1 MINKFVMTLDELK
14 KLNEVFFAV
23 KGHLFPVTYSTN
35 EMRSVYESYF
45 SRLWGNHERLVNS
58 NADFEDIWNN
68 RTTWLTPLFE
78 IDDDDDDDISRVAH
92 LGYD

>member
-14 KLNEVFFAV
+14 KLNEVFFTV
-23 KGHLFPVTYSTN
+23 KGHLFPGSYSTN
-35 EMRSVYESYF
+35 EMRSVYESYIR
-45 SRLWGNHERLVNS
+45 RLWGNHERLVNS

-68 RTTWLTPLFE
+68 RTTWLTPISE
-78 IDDDDDDDISRVAH
+78 IDDDDDDISKVAH